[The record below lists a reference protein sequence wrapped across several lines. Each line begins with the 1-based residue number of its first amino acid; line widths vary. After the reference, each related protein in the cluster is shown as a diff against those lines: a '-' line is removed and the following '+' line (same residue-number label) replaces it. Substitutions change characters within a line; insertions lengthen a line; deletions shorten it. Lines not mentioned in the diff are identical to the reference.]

1 MVLIARPLT
10 ADGRELPLVGERV
23 ATDRPVWI
31 SEAVAD
37 LYGYG
42 AGDTIGLPLAGEL
55 REFTVAGVWRD
66 YARQSGAIMIPLERY
81 RTLSGDRLANDAA
94 LHLLPGET
102 PAAVAARL
110 RERFG
115 GEALELAQAGEIRAI
130 SLRIFDRTFAV
141 TYLLEAVAVVI
152 GLFGVAASFAALA
165 AARRREFGMLRHI
178 GLTRRQVGL
187 MLATEGRSPPLPARS
202 GAGRGRGDFPRAG
215 GGGKPAEL
223 SLEHGFPRPFRDP
236 RGLLRHAG
244 AVGGAGRGACRP
256 SGDASGGGDGG
267 EGGLVMGRMWCWLL
281 LVVTLPALAV
291 DYPPVRPGRSVSLP
305 ADTGA
310 HPGTEP
316 NGGM

>member
-31 SEAVAD
+31 SKRWPTSMAMARATPSGCPWPASCAKVH
-37 LYGYG
+37 GG
-42 AGDTIGLPLAGEL
+42 
-55 REFTVAGVWRD
+55 RVWRD

-115 GEALELAQAGEIRAI
+115 GEALGLPRRVRD
-130 SLRIFDRTFAV
+130 SRHLLRIFDRTFAV

-187 MLATEGRSPPLPARS
+187 MLATEGALTAAAGALGGWSW
-202 GAGRGRGDFPRAG
+202 AGRFP
-215 GGGKPAEL
+215 
-223 SLEHGFPRPFRDP
+223 S
-236 RGLLRHAG
+236 
-244 AVGGAGRGACRP
+244 
-256 SGDASGGGDGG
+256 
-267 EGGLVMGRMWCWLL
+267 CWW
-281 LVVTLPALAV
+281 
-291 DYPPVRPGRSVSLP
+291 RW
-305 ADTGA
+305 
-310 HPGTEP
+310 
-316 NGGM
+316 